1 MTPADDQSDGILQFS
16 ACEMVSKLASREL
29 SAREVV
35 EAHVERIQAVNGRLN
50 VVVVPLFEQARAD
63 AAAADAAL
71 DRGESPGPL
80 HGLPLTIKEYYDV
93 AGAPTTMGLL
103 NRVGH
108 RAAGDALVVA
118 RLREAGAIVLCKT
131 NAPQPLMTNETDN
144 PVYGRTNNP
153 WNLERGAGGSSGGE
167 ASIVAA
173 GGSPLGLGSD
183 LGGSVRLPAHACG
196 VAAFKPTSGRSSMK
210 GHANFFAGQE
220 ATLCEAG
227 PVARRV
233 ADLQLLMRVLFRPGL
248 ELLDPSVA
256 PVPLREPG
264 DVSLKGLRVATYE
277 DNGVCTVSPA
287 LRRAVRESAEVLRA
301 RGVEVEEWT
310 PPGVPRAWQVH
321 LQLLFADGMAGAKRL
336 LRKSRLDWRAAGA
349 LRGAL
354 LPGFSL
360 SGAARLLALAGQPR
374 LGRMLPNIRRRT
386 VDEYWRLVHE
396 RSLYRARFVSEMRA
410 RRFDAI
416 LCPPDALPAL
426 RHGSSFYL
434 GEALSYAG
442 LYNLLGM
449 PAGVLAVTR
458 VRAGEESDRA
468 SSRDVVERAARE
480 VEKGS
485 VGLPVG
491 VQVVAHHWREDV
503 ALALMSALEE
513 DFKGRPDYPARP
525 PL

>member
-1 MTPADDQSDGILQFS
+1 MTRADDQATGILHLS
-16 ACEMVSKLASREL
+16 AGEMVRKIASREL

-35 EAHVERIQAVNGRLN
+35 EAHIERIEAVNGRLN
-50 VVVVPLFEQARAD
+50 AVVVPLFGQARAD

-71 DRGESPGPL
+71 DRGEPPGPL
-80 HGLPLTIKEYYDV
+80 HGLPVTIKEYYDV
-93 AGAPTTMGLL
+93 AGAPTTMGLSS
-103 NRVGH
+103 RVGH
-108 RAAGDALVVA
+108 RAASDALFVA
-118 RLREAGAIVLCKT
+118 RLRKAGAIVLGKT

-153 WNLERGAGGSSGGE
+153 WNPERGAGGSSGGE
-167 ASIVAA
+167 ASIIAA

-196 VAAFKPTSGRSSMK
+196 VAAFKPTSRRSSMM

-220 ATLCEAG
+220 ATPCEAG

-233 ADLQLLMRVLFRPGL
+233 ADLRLLMEVLFRPGL
-248 ELLDPSVA
+248 ELLDPGAA
-256 PVPLREPG
+256 PVPLREPTT
-264 DVSLKGLRVATYE
+264 VSLTGLRVATYA

-287 LRRAVRESAEVLRA
+287 LRRAVRESADALRE
-301 RGVEVEEWT
+301 RGVEVEEWV
-310 PPGVPRAWQVH
+310 PPGVARAWQVH
-321 LQLLFADGMAGAKRL
+321 LQLLFADGMAGTRRL
-336 LRKSRLDWRAAGA
+336 LRKSQLDWRVAGA
-349 LRGAL
+349 LRGTL
-354 LPGFSL
+354 LPGFAL
-360 SGAARLLALAGQPR
+360 SGMSRLLALAGQPR
-374 LGRMLPNIRRRT
+374 LGRMLPNLRRRT

-416 LCPPDALPAL
+416 LCPPDAFPAL

-434 GEALSYAG
+434 GDALSYAG

-468 SSRDVVERAARE
+468 GGRDIVERAARE
-480 VEKGS
+480 VEAES

-513 DFKGRPDYPARP
+513 HFRGRPEYPARP